1 MVFLKGIRSPGAAGA
16 ADTRSIA
23 VELLSRLACE
33 CLIALAR
40 ADACFAARVPSS
52 SVSQG
57 ATTRVRT
64 RTNSMYTHTKTWLRR
79 QTRVKARRARPVRV
93 KKTYDLIAQIGR
105 ARVCSLWLC
114 SPPYFNIYHVK
125 ILQRS
130 KIDNDCAARPCS
142 GLALPVFQQTPLY
155 RRRCICTYTCSTP
168 ASNSNTTSQWLV
180 AHAVAGS
187 SPAQIGFDRFSFSFF
202 AFCDAD
208 TKPVAR

>member
-57 ATTRVRT
+57 AATRLHVRT
-64 RTNSMYTHTKTWLRR
+64 CTYRQYVHTNTWLRR
-79 QTRVKARRARPVRV
+79 QTRVKARRARPARV
-93 KKTYDLIAQIGR
+93 KKVLDLIAQIGR

-125 ILQRS
+125 ILRLQHLQLLGGAALFGA
-130 KIDNDCAARPCS
+130 CAAR
-142 GLALPVFQQTPLY
+142 V
-155 RRRCICTYTCSTP
+155 ST
-168 ASNSNTTSQWLV
+168 NSTL
-180 AHAVAGS
+180 S
-187 SPAQIGFDRFSFSFF
+187 SPVRRH
-202 AFCDAD
+202 
-208 TKPVAR
+208 THARHRRPIATQRRNGW

>member
-125 ILQRS
+125 ILQRRS
-130 KIDNDCAARPCS
+130 KIDNHWAARPCS
-142 GLALPVFQQTPLY
+142 GLALPVFQQTLLY
-155 RRRCICTYTCSTP
+155 RRRCVLTHM
-168 ASNSNTTSQWLV
+168 L
-180 AHAVAGS
+180 
-187 SPAQIGFDRFSFSFF
+187 
-202 AFCDAD
+202 D
-208 TKPVAR
+208 TGVQ